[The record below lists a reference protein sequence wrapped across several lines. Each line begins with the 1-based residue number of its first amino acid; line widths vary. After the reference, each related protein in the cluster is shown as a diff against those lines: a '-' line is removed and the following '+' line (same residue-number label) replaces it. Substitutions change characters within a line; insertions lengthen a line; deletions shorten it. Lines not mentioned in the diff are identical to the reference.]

1 MIKNSKEVNSLHE
14 IFGSNVFSDAIMKE
28 HLPKP
33 TYKALRKTIDEGLDL
48 DPAVADVVAIAMMDW
63 AIEKGATHFTHWFQ
77 PMTGITA
84 EKHDAFISPTA
95 DGKAI
100 MEFSG
105 KELIKGEPDASSFP
119 SGGMRATFEARGY
132 TAWDCTSPAF
142 VKDGTLCIPT
152 AFCSYTGEAL
162 DKKTPLLRSM
172 EALSR
177 QAMRVLKLFG
187 NKTAAKVI
195 TTIGPEQEYFL
206 IDKRMYDLR
215 KDLIFTGR
223 TLFGAKP
230 PKGQEMEDHY
240 FGSLKERISSFMKEL
255 DEELWKLGVA
265 AKTKHNEVAPAQHE
279 LAPIFTT
286 ANIATDHNQLTME
299 MMKKIALRHG
309 MVCLLHEKPFAGVNG
324 SGKHVNWS
332 MATDDGQNLLEPGH
346 TPHENA
352 QFLVFLCAV
361 IKGVDEYADLIRA
374 SAATAGNDHRLG
386 ANEAPPAIIS
396 VYLGSQLMDIL
407 EQIADGGAT
416 SSSQGGLLKIGVT
429 TLPDLPKDSTDR
441 NRTSPFAFTGNKFE
455 FRMVGS
461 SASTATASFTLNT
474 IAAEILKQ
482 IADRLEKAKDFQA
495 EVQKLLREI
504 VKKHKKIIFNG
515 NNYSDAWVEEAKERG
530 LPNINSTVAAI
541 QAMIADKNVALFQE
555 HDILTR
561 HEMES
566 RCEINLENY
575 IKVINIEALT
585 MLEMAK
591 RQILPAVIK
600 YAAMVADSIN
610 TIKKTGV
617 KADISVQEELLKEVS
632 SLAAAFRNNIVALEK
647 AVTQAVGIC
656 GDTFGRA
663 CFYRDQVFVKMG
675 ALRATGDKLE
685 TLVDEDYW
693 PMPTYGDLLF
703 NV

>member
-1 MIKNSKEVNSLHE
+1 
-14 IFGSNVFSDAIMKE
+14 
-28 HLPKP
+28 
-33 TYKALRKTIDEGLDL
+33 
-48 DPAVADVVAIAMMDW
+48 
-63 AIEKGATHFTHWFQ
+63 
-77 PMTGITA
+77 
-84 EKHDAFISPTA
+84 
-95 DGKAI
+95 
-100 MEFSG
+100 
-105 KELIKGEPDASSFP
+105 
-119 SGGMRATFEARGY
+119 MRATFEARGY

-172 EALSR
+172 EALSK

-240 FGSLKERISSFMKEL
+240 FGSLKERISTFMKEL

-361 IKGVDEYADLIRA
+361 IRGVDEYADLLRA
-374 SAATAGNDHRLG
+374 AAATAGNDHRLG

-474 IAAEILKQ
+474 IAAEILRQ

-515 NNYSDAWVEEAKERG
+515 NNYSDAWVEKARERG

-541 QAMIADKNVALFQE
+541 QAMIADKNVALFKE

-600 YAAMVADSIN
+600 YAAVVADSIN

-617 KADISVQEELLKEVS
+617 KADISVQEELLKEIS
-632 SLAAAFRNNIVALEK
+632 SLAAAFRNNSVALEK